1 MKSTII
7 TALLGFASLAVSAP
21 AQLVERQGTLEQVTD
36 SYMFDISIA
45 EFIANRNGKVGP
57 PELNWE
63 SNGCTASPDNPFGF
77 DCTFLDPLS
86 SISYVTQYCTVD
98 PIPVANTGHHS
109 HQLLLPPRLR
119 LPQLQTARPF
129 RCDEGAHR

>member
-21 AQLVERQGTLEQVTD
+21 AQLVERQASLEQVTD
-36 SYMFDISIA
+36 TYMFDISIA

-77 DCTFLDPLS
+77 DCTFFTFPTLIALFSHPAIPLS
-86 SISYVTQYCTVD
+86 LQYW
-98 PIPVANTGHHS
+98 
-109 HQLLLPPRLR
+109 
-119 LPQLQTARPF
+119 
-129 RCDEGAHR
+129 

>member
-7 TALLGFASLAVSAP
+7 AALLGFASLAVSAP
-21 AQLVERQGTLEQVTD
+21 AHLDERQTSLEQVTD
-36 SYMFDISIA
+36 TYMFDISIA

-77 DCTFLDPLS
+77 DCTCLYPLL
-86 SISYVTQYCTVD
+86 SI
-98 PIPVANTGHHS
+98 
-109 HQLLLPPRLR
+109 
-119 LPQLQTARPF
+119 
-129 RCDEGAHR
+129 

>member
-1 MKSTII
+1 MKSTLI

-21 AQLVERQGTLEQVTD
+21 AQLVERQASLEQVTD
-36 SYMFDISIA
+36 TYMFDISIA

-77 DCTFLDPLS
+77 DCTFSFLS
-86 SISYVTQYCTVD
+86 YCITRH
-98 PIPVANTGHHS
+98 PS
-109 HQLLLPPRLR
+109 SLR
-119 LPQLQTARPF
+119 MLYMFLGR
-129 RCDEGAHR
+129 